1 MDKNK
6 SRTDLL
12 AAGRK
17 KVGENVD
24 QNVVNF
30 AFGFNLRNAE
40 EAKSEGKNENPLLW
54 LQQFRQKKD
63 SKGSSSHGRSKK
75 NSSVSEKHESDAD
88 EASSTGNAA
97 GLKQVR
103 EWEVKSQSDSDSGRV
118 DSLVSS
124 GAPDVNVDVVA
135 VDPPI
140 PLTAETRVAE
150 TALGHDAGSAVEEG
164 WVDENHIDSSKPY
177 EGESSQSIDDKAARV
192 VPLGNSDIPDSEA
205 KTKHDDAFLR
215 CMDFGE
221 SISFW
226 VCDIDSNFFERM
238 AFKCS
243 EVMLFKFD
251 LRSKEKEGLPTVTL
265 QAISEGRL
273 PKRKGMQPSRSSKL
287 HSKVS
292 NFSKL
297 KNFISFTGRK
307 LQLSDEA

>member
-17 KVGENVD
+17 K
-24 QNVVNF
+24 
-30 AFGFNLRNAE
+30 
-40 EAKSEGKNENPLLW
+40 

-205 KTKHDDAFLR
+205 KTKHDDAF
-215 CMDFGE
+215 
-221 SISFW
+221 
-226 VCDIDSNFFERM
+226 
-238 AFKCS
+238 
-243 EVMLFKFD
+243 
-251 LRSKEKEGLPTVTL
+251 
-265 QAISEGRL
+265 
-273 PKRKGMQPSRSSKL
+273 
-287 HSKVS
+287 
-292 NFSKL
+292 
-297 KNFISFTGRK
+297 FT
-307 LQLSDEA
+307 